1 MIRYDF
7 LFAYLFRSFVACN
20 VLLLMGQKEAYATVF
35 TPELLQST
43 VFSFLQSTQS
53 FIFSSISSRIERAI
67 KIKIEFYYV
76 VRPSVHGKVYI
87 SNR

>member
-43 VFSFLQSTQS
+43 VFRFLQSTVFCTSQL
-53 FIFSSISSRIERAI
+53 
-67 KIKIEFYYV
+67 V
-76 VRPSVHGKVYI
+76 VALSAQLKLKL
-87 SNR
+87 NFTM